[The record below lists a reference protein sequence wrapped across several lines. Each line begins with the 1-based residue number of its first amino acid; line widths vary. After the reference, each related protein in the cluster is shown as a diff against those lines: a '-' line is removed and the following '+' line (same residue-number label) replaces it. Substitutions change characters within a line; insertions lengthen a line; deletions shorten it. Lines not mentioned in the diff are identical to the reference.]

1 MIKSDYTHFITRF
14 IGNTLY
20 MSNYNKQI
28 EVNTITTWLNT
39 SFGIKSAVFFSDKAD
54 YKLTSGTILTKEL
67 KSI

>member
-1 MIKSDYTHFITRF
+1 
-14 IGNTLY
+14 